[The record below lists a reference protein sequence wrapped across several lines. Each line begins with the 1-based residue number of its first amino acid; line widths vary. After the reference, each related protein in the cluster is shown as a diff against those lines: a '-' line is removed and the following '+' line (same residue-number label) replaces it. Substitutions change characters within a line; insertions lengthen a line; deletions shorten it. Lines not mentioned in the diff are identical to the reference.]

1 MLRSINKSEGERES
15 ELVVVVY
22 SLKLNLV
29 RAGVVKGLL
38 THFPFSRLVEHLI
51 NSLLFMCGKRGILQ
65 VKLRMGLRIVLSQF
79 VSDVSGRIV
88 SWHSFTFGRGYGH
101 SFTSTRILASIR
113 LFF

>member
-1 MLRSINKSEGERES
+1 MRERES

-79 VSDVSGRIV
+79 VSDVSGRII
-88 SWHSFTFGRGYGH
+88 SWHSFTFGRGWTFFYIYTH
-101 SFTSTRILASIR
+101 TCIYSPFPSIC
-113 LFF
+113 